1 MNLAFVVGCGDQYRD
16 PAVDTKVGKL
26 SYAGNDAVGFASALR
41 STCGFAPES
50 ISLFV
55 EHDDPAVAV
64 RSEVVTKP
72 ERRAIFAAISG
83 HSGRGLYPSP
93 IDLLVFFFS
102 GHGFRSSRDAREYL
116 VPVDAIAGD
125 PESTSIAYSAVVDN
139 LQSWG
144 AQRVLMFIDACRDS
158 GAAYGAA
165 RARWEP
171 INPSAFR
178 VEGSGGLA
186 VFWACAPGERSY
198 EVPGRASEDE
208 NGIFTLTLCE
218 ALSDVGMCA
227 TVQEIDDYLR
237 SHVPR
242 LCSRYHR
249 PVQNPVCRA
258 EPLSVRSSFVAS
270 PEKRREWGKAVLLR
284 RDITPAPSPGNE
296 APASESNAVPLS
308 RSTSGRVTRR

>member
-102 GHGFRSSRDAREYL
+102 GHGFRSSRDAPSISSRSMPSRATRR
-116 VPVDAIAGD
+116 VRRSPT
-125 PESTSIAYSAVVDN
+125 PRSST
-139 LQSWG
+139 
-144 AQRVLMFIDACRDS
+144 
-158 GAAYGAA
+158 
-165 RARWEP
+165 
-171 INPSAFR
+171 
-178 VEGSGGLA
+178 
-186 VFWACAPGERSY
+186 
-198 EVPGRASEDE
+198 
-208 NGIFTLTLCE
+208 T
-218 ALSDVGMCA
+218 
-227 TVQEIDDYLR
+227 
-237 SHVPR
+237 
-242 LCSRYHR
+242 CSR
-249 PVQNPVCRA
+249 
-258 EPLSVRSSFVAS
+258 
-270 PEKRREWGKAVLLR
+270 G
-284 RDITPAPSPGNE
+284 APSG
-296 APASESNAVPLS
+296 S
-308 RSTSGRVTRR
+308 